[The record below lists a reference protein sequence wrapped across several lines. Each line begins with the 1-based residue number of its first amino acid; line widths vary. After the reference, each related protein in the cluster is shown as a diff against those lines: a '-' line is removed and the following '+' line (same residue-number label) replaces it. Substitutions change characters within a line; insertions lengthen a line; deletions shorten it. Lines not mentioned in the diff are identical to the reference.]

1 MFGGMLIGQ
10 DHPADGQ
17 DFPDNVREEAWC
29 PLCR

>member
-17 DFPDNVREEAWC
+17 DFPDNVRGIGR
-29 PLCR
+29 PFCR